1 MITID
6 NPAQSKR
13 ALVLRAGLRN
23 LRSEADRVGAA
34 DIVHQL
40 RNCVMTAQGALHVVE
55 ARLTQGRNDEL
66 DELLDLAE
74 RRMHEARALIARS
87 RLARFPSRRP
97 VLAAA

>member
-13 ALVLRAGLRN
+13 VLILRAGIRSLRI
-23 LRSEADRVGAA
+23 EADRAGAA
-34 DIVHQL
+34 DLVHQL
-40 RNCVMTAQGALHVVE
+40 RNCVMTAQGALQLAE

-74 RRMHEARALIARS
+74 RRMQEARALVARAQ
-87 RLARFPSRRP
+87 LARFPRRRP